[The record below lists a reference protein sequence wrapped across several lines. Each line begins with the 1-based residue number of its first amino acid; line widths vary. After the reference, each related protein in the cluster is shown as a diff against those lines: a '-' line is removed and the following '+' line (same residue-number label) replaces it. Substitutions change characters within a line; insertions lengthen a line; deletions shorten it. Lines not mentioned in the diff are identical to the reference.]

1 MESRCTL
8 TGLFE
13 SDKSELESELAGL
26 SLPQDAE
33 KIYST
38 IESYLKQIFNQEGKF
53 RQNLSQSEDYILQSA
68 LMLLDAQQEMVKAM
82 SIQCLLVPKKNS
94 GKIEPQNNGVKKEQF
109 PQTLVGTAIGGTIG
123 TLAGSWEAVFGAI
136 AGTAVALYYISN
148 LQKREQANFSIE
160 QEQPQC
166 VIDTN
171 VFLGIISKICRSIDN
186 LIATFRTQIQRV
198 VTKYEE
204 QELPTLE
211 NSYASLLESIQ
222 SLLGV
227 AYSNQPNEK
236 RLNKIDQRI
245 EQLVDSLEN
254 YGLNVIKYSDDKI
267 DWFEQMQS
275 EKVMN
280 PTMICPA
287 IIKNG
292 EAIRKGKVFITNK

>member
-8 TGLFE
+8 TSLFE
-13 SDKSELESELAGL
+13 SNKSELESKLSGL

-33 KIYST
+33 KIRSI
-38 IESYLKQIFNQEGKF
+38 IESYLQQMFNQEGEF
-53 RQNLSQSEDYILQSA
+53 RQNLSQAEDYILQSA
-68 LMLLDAQQEMVKAM
+68 LTLLNAQQEMVKAM
-82 SIQCLLVPKKNS
+82 SIQYLPVAKKVS
-94 GKIEPQNNGVKKEQF
+94 GKIESQNNGVKKEQF
-109 PQTLVGTAIGGTIG
+109 PHTLVGTAIGGTIG
-123 TLAGSWEAVFGAI
+123 TLAGSWGAVFGAI

-148 LQKREQANFSIE
+148 LQKGEQTTLSNGE
-160 QEQPQC
+160 EQPQC
-166 VIDTN
+166 GIDTN
-171 VFLGIISKICRSIDN
+171 LFLDIIGKTCKSVDN

-204 QELPTLE
+204 QEPPTLE
-211 NSYASLLESIQ
+211 NSYVSLLESIQ

-227 AYSNQPNEK
+227 AYSNQSDEK

-254 YGLNVIKYSDDKI
+254 YGLEVVKYSDDKI

-275 EKVMN
+275 DKVMV

-292 EAIRKGKVFITNK
+292 EVIRKGKVFVTNK

>member
-13 SDKSELESELAGL
+13 SNKSELKSKLAGL

-33 KIYST
+33 KIRSI
-38 IESYLKQIFNQEGKF
+38 IESYLQHMFNQEGEF
-53 RQNLSQSEDYILQSA
+53 RQNLSQAEDYILQSA
-68 LMLLDAQQEMVKAM
+68 LMLLNAQQEMVKAM
-82 SIQCLLVPKKNS
+82 SIQYYLPVAKKVS
-94 GKIEPQNNGVKKEQF
+94 GKIESQNNGVKKEQI
-109 PQTLVGTAIGGTIG
+109 PYALVGTAIGGTIG
-123 TLAGSWEAVFGAI
+123 TLAGSWGAVFGAI

-148 LQKREQANFSIE
+148 LQKGEQTTLSDE
-160 QEQPQC
+160 EEQPQC
-166 VIDTN
+166 GIDTN
-171 VFLGIISKICRSIDN
+171 LFLDIIGKTCKSVDN

-204 QELPTLE
+204 QESPTLE
-211 NSYASLLESIQ
+211 NSYTSLLESIQ

-227 AYSNQPNEK
+227 AYSNQPDEK

-254 YGLNVIKYSDDKI
+254 YGLEVIKYSDDKI

-275 EKVMN
+275 DKVMS
-280 PTMICPA
+280 PTMIYPA
-287 IIKNG
+287 IAKNG
-292 EAIRKGKVFITNK
+292 TLIKKGKVFVKA

>member
-13 SDKSELESELAGL
+13 SNKSELESKLTGL
-26 SLPQDAE
+26 SLPQNAE
-33 KIYST
+33 KIRSI
-38 IESYLKQIFNQEGKF
+38 IESYLQQMFNQEGEF
-53 RQNLSQSEDYILQSA
+53 RQNLSQAEDYILQSA
-68 LMLLDAQQEMVKAM
+68 LMLLNAQQEMVKAM
-82 SIQCLLVPKKNS
+82 SIQYLPVVKKVS
-94 GKIEPQNNGVKKEQF
+94 GKIESQNKGVKKEQI
-109 PQTLVGTAIGGTIG
+109 PHALVGTAIGGTIG
-123 TLAGSWEAVFGAI
+123 TLAGSWGAVFGAI

-148 LQKREQANFSIE
+148 LQKGEQTTLSNGE
-160 QEQPQC
+160 EQPQY

-171 VFLGIISKICRSIDN
+171 LFLDIIGRSCKSVDN

-198 VTKYEE
+198 ITKYEE
-204 QELPTLE
+204 QEPPTLE

-227 AYSNQPNEK
+227 AYSNQPDEK

-254 YGLNVIKYSDDKI
+254 YGLEVVKYSDDKI

-275 EKVMN
+275 DKVMV
-280 PTMICPA
+280 PTMIYPA
-287 IIKNG
+287 IAKNG
-292 EAIRKGKVFITNK
+292 TLIKRGKIFIKA